1 MSKQELFLEAKLFIY
16 EVIIHDEGLSFFT
29 IYQMAY
35 RKLECHK
42 LVREFLEEQG
52 YDKKSIYR
60 AKYRFINEL

>member
-1 MSKQELFLEAKLFIY
+1 MSKQELFLETKLFIY
-16 EVIIHDEGLSFFT
+16 EVINHDGGSSFFT

-42 LVREFLEEQG
+42 LVKEFLEKQG
-52 YDKKSIYR
+52 YDEKSIYR